1 MKRTLMI
8 IFSVIMVFSLAG
20 QALAADKPKSPEGIK
35 FAAGTMKSL
44 DAEAKTI
51 VITTKDGDVS
61 IVCDDSTMFASGS
74 DGKALSDI
82 NEGDIVAAVY
92 KEVEGK
98 NVAKSITFKNITK

>member
-1 MKRTLMI
+1 MM
-8 IFSVIMVFSLAG
+8 IFSVIVVFSLAA
-20 QALAADKPKSPEGIK
+20 QVLAADKPKSPDGIK

-51 VITTKDGDVS
+51 VITTKDGDFS